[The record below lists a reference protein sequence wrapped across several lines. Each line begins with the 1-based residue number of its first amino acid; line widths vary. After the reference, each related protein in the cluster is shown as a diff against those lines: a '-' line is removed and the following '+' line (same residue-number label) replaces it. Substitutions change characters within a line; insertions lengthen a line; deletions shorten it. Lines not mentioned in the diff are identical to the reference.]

1 MGPQIESDRRK
12 VRIDFEAGR
21 ATSRSAS
28 GLFSFLC
35 NAICC
40 LCIAFAPNSLGNVL
54 ACDGPGRS
62 NVLCFAGSC
71 FAGLTGPFFRLP
83 LRRVVVQINPYESVQ
98 TQGGDGI
105 QRRGGSLVVKIFV
118 VISFLICTLLVF
130 LAGWAWRQYWTY
142 QRVPQNVGSFP
153 YRAFAYDA
161 TQWAVVGCLAVLA
174 FWSVY
179 WCIRWGRT
187 RAAKG

>member
-1 MGPQIESDRRK
+1 MQWVHKSN
-12 VRIDFEAGR
+12 RIGEK
-21 ATSRSAS
+21 S
-28 GLFSFLC
+28 GLTLRPDARRVEARPAFFRFSATLFV
-35 NAICC
+35 AY
-40 LCIAFAPNSLGNVL
+40 ASQFAPNSLGNVL

-153 YRAFAYDA
+153 YRAFAYDM
-161 TQWAVVGCLAVLA
+161 TQLAVVG
-174 FWSVY
+174 
-179 WCIRWGRT
+179 
-187 RAAKG
+187 

>member
-62 NVLCFAGSC
+62 NVLCFAGPC
-71 FAGLTGPFFRLP
+71 FAALTGPFFRLP
-83 LRRVVVQINPYESVQ
+83 LRRVVVQINPYESAQ
-98 TQGGDGI
+98 TQGGEAV
-105 QRRGGSLVVKIFV
+105 QRRGGSRVVKIFV
-118 VISFLICTLLVF
+118 VVSLLICTLLV
-130 LAGWAWRQYWTY
+130 LMACWAWSLCWKY
-142 QRVPQNVGSFP
+142 QRVPPDVGSFP